1 MMLGDS
7 PGPGQ
12 MQKKKSVCAEQL
24 REHKALSGTEA
35 RMGDSKLTTPRMEP
49 QAGWAQT
56 ELQEAGEGSLA
67 GTGQGSWLLLRH
79 QDSGTRE
86 MVNLARHVTSHG

>member
-1 MMLGDS
+1 MLGDS

-56 ELQEAGEGSLA
+56 ELQEAVEGSLA

-79 QDSGTRE
+79 RDSGTRE